1 MGQIYRGLNK
11 LEENAPERHN
21 PHTTRNATLLLVV
34 PPDRV
39 CQVSVKAD
47 SPSVLVISV
56 YTHQT
61 PKAGGAELF
70 IYGPP
75 HGDRARVFTFIMASS
90 IPNFFSHPTK
100 PSGSLVRER
109 LCYAR
114 RE

>member
-1 MGQIYRGLNK
+1 MGQINRCLNK

-21 PHTTRNATLLLVV
+21 PHTLSATLLLVV

-47 SPSVLVISV
+47 SPSILVISV
-56 YTHQT
+56 FTHQT
-61 PKAGGAELF
+61 GKAGGAELS

-75 HGDRARVFTFIMASS
+75 HGDRARVFAFIMASP
-90 IPNFFSHPTK
+90 IAYFFSHPTK
-100 PSGSLVRER
+100 LSGSLVRER